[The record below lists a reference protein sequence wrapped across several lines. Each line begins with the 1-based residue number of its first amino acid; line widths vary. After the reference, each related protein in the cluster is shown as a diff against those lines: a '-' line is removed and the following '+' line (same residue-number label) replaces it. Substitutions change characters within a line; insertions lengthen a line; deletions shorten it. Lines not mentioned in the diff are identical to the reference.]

1 MPSIGP
7 VQPIA
12 VGFPEDASYERRIV
26 AEIEKIEESGSLRM
40 LDVLFVRKDPET
52 VRLHT
57 MNLLSEELQALA
69 GTQTLAV
76 ARREMEGVGD
86 ELAPGPA
93 AGMMLVEHLWA
104 RDLAEAIESTS
115 AGVLA
120 RGLLAPHATAA
131 IVAEL
136 ESRE

>member
-57 MNLLSEELQALA
+57 MDLLS
-69 GTQTLAV
+69 
-76 ARREMEGVGD
+76 
-86 ELAPGPA
+86 
-93 AGMMLVEHLWA
+93 
-104 RDLAEAIESTS
+104 
-115 AGVLA
+115 
-120 RGLLAPHATAA
+120 
-131 IVAEL
+131 
-136 ESRE
+136 